1 MSLTSL
7 FTGLSGIQVHQQRTN
22 VVANNLA
29 NINTTGYKTQRANF
43 EEQLAQTIKDA
54 TGPEGG
60 VSGTNPVQAGTG
72 VRLKSIETS
81 FTQGSIQ
88 TTEKN
93 TDLALEGNG
102 FFILQDQNGTQFYTR
117 DGAFGF
123 DADGRFVNPSN
134 GMLVMG
140 NLATSDG
147 LFTGGATDLQPIKLD
162 LQQEIPGSATTDI
175 KLSGNLDPGSTPS
188 LTADTEFT
196 VASSFT
202 GAGVTGALT
211 EQRIQISLTSSGSPI
226 EGQITIPDATYNAL
240 TDVADALNA
249 AINANETLVGNVV
262 AQVDDAGL
270 LELRTTGG
278 AGITLNVADVTAG
291 GVAAIFG
298 AGPGAGAASAAAAAA
313 NNINALA
320 QVGKDLDAGDIIQFN
335 GSRSDGTT
343 FEGNFTFGAANDGT
357 TIGSLL
363 TAVQNEFGGGVS
375 ATLDANGKIAMTDS
389 SGAPVTGFTTTFSL
403 QDSGTTSSGLIGSE
417 PPEQHR
423 ISTVIFDSQG
433 APKTMNV
440 TLTESTEANKW
451 TYDVKIDGQRPDQG
465 SLGTI
470 TFNEDGSNRLFK
482 PVEGVDTAV
491 QFTPAGGVQTIR
503 INLTGERQTDPAI
516 TGLTQFS
523 SPSTAGVAT
532 QDGRAP
538 GTLERIFISPDGV
551 IEGRFDNGQTL
562 NLARMIIADFENP
575 GGMQRQGG
583 NLFAET
589 ENSGR
594 RVEERPTVTIGTQV
608 VSGALELSN
617 VDMAREL
624 TDLIISQRGFQ
635 ANSRVVT
642 TTDQILAETVNL
654 KQ

>member
-1 MSLTSL
+1 MGLNSL
-7 FTGLSGIQVHQQRTN
+7 FTGLSGIQVHQTRTN

-29 NINTTGYKTQRANF
+29 NINTTGYKVQRANF
-43 EEQLAQTIKDA
+43 EEQLAQTLKDA

-72 VRLKSIETS
+72 VRLKSIDTNFS
-81 FTQGSIQ
+81 QGSIQ
-88 TTEKN
+88 RTDKN

-102 FFILQDQNGTQFYTR
+102 FFILQDQNTTQFYTR

-140 NLATSDG
+140 NLATNG
-147 LFTGGATDLQPIKLD
+147 QFTGGATDLQPIRLD
-162 LQQEIPGSATTDI
+162 LQQDIPGSATKDI
-175 KLSGNLDPGSTPS
+175 KLSGNLDPGSVPS
-188 LTADTEFT
+188 LTSGTEFT
-196 VASSFT
+196 VASTFAGAGAT
-202 GAGVTGALT
+202 GAIV
-211 EQRIQISLTSSGSPI
+211 ESRIQITISSSGEPI
-226 EGQITIPDATYNAL
+226 AGQITIPDATYNSL
-240 TDVADALNA
+240 EDVADAVNA
-249 AINANETLVGNVV
+249 AINANEKLVGQVV
-262 AQVDDAGL
+262 AQVNTAGL
-270 LELRTTGG
+270 LELRTVGG
-278 AGITLNVADVTAG
+278 PGQTLSVADVTVG
-291 GVAAIFG
+291 GVAAVF
-298 AGPGAGAASAAAAAA
+298 AVGPGAGTASVASTATD
-313 NNINALA
+313 NINTLT
-320 QVGKDLDAGDIIQFN
+320 QVGKDLDAGDFLQFS
-335 GSRSDGTT
+335 GSRNDGTT
-343 FEGNFTFGAANDGT
+343 FEGTFAFGAANDGIT
-357 TIGSLL
+357 LGDLL
-363 TAVQNEFGGGVS
+363 TSLQNEFGNGVTAS
-375 ATLDANGKIAMTDS
+375 VDANGKIALTDS
-389 SGAPVTGFTTTFSL
+389 SGAPMTGFTAKFSL
-403 QDSGTTSSGLIGSE
+403 QDSGTTSSGLIGSD

-433 APKTMNV
+433 SPTTMNI
-440 TLTESTEANKW
+440 TLTESTESNKW
-451 TYDVKIDGQRPDQG
+451 TYDVRIDSQRPQTG
-465 SLGTI
+465 ALGTI

-482 PVEGVDTAV
+482 PVEGVDTQVEFA
-491 QFTPAGGVQTIR
+491 PASGAQTIR
-503 INLTGERQTDPAI
+503 ISLTGERQTDPAI

-538 GTLERIFISPDGV
+538 GSLERIFISPDGV

-562 NLARMIIADFENP
+562 NLARVILADFENP

-617 VDMAREL
+617 VDMATEL

-635 ANSRVVT
+635 ANARVVT

>member
-1 MSLTSL
+1 MALNSL
-7 FTGLSGIQVHQQRTN
+7 FTGLSGIQAHQQRTN

-29 NINTTGYKTQRANF
+29 NLNTTGYKVQRANF
-43 EEQLAQTIKDA
+43 EELLAQTFKDA

-60 VSGTNPVQAGTG
+60 VSGTNPVQVGTG
-72 VRLKSIETS
+72 VRLKSIDTNFS
-81 FTQGSIQ
+81 QGSLQ

-102 FFILQDQNGTQFYTR
+102 FFILQDHTGNQSYTR

-123 DADGRFVNPSN
+123 DADGRFVNPAN

-140 NLATSDG
+140 NLAVNG
-147 LFTGGATDLQPIKLD
+147 EFLGGATDLQPIRLD
-162 LQQEIPGSATTDI
+162 LQQEIPGSATGDV
-175 KLSGNLDPGSTPS
+175 KLSGNLDPGSVPS

-196 VASSFT
+196 TSSKFA
-202 GAGVTGALT
+202 GAGVTGAIL
-211 EQRIQISLTSSGSPI
+211 ESRIQITINSGSSAPI
-226 EGQITIPDATYNAL
+226 EGQITVPDATYNTL
-240 TDVADALNA
+240 TNLADGVNA
-249 AINANETLVGNVV
+249 AINANEKLVGNVV
-262 AQVDDAGL
+262 AQVNTAGQ

-278 AGITLNVADVTAG
+278 PGLTLAVSDVTAG
-291 GVAAIFG
+291 GVAAVFG
-298 AGPGAGAASAAAAAA
+298 AGPGAGAASTAAAPGG
-313 NNINALA
+313 NINGLA
-320 QVGKDLDAGDIIQFN
+320 QVGKDLDAGDILQFS
-335 GSRSDGTT
+335 GSRVDGST
-343 FEGNFTFGAANDGT
+343 FEGSFTFGAANDG
-357 TIGSLL
+357 ILLSDLL
-363 TAVQNEFGGGVS
+363 TSFQNEFGGSVS
-375 ATLDANGKIAMTDS
+375 ATVDANGKISVTDTN
-389 SGAPVTGFTTTFSL
+389 GAQITGFTAEFAL
-403 QDSGTTSSGLIGSE
+403 QDSGTTSSGLIGTD

-433 APKTMNV
+433 SPKTMNI

-451 TYDVKIDGQRPDQG
+451 SYDVKIDGQRPQTG
-465 SLGTI
+465 ALGTI
-470 TFNEDGSNRLFK
+470 TFNEDGSNRKFK
-482 PVEGVDTAV
+482 PLEGVDTEV
-491 QFTPAGGVQTIR
+491 EFVPAGGVQTMSIS
-503 INLTGERQTDPAI
+503 LTGERQTDPAI

-532 QDGRAP
+532 LDGRSP
-538 GTLERIFISPDGV
+538 GSLERIFISTDGV

-562 NLARMIIADFENP
+562 DLARTIIADFENP
-575 GGMQRQGG
+575 GGLHRQGG

-594 RVEERPTVTIGTQV
+594 RIEERPTVTIGTQV

-617 VDMAREL
+617 VDMATEL
-624 TDLIISQRGFQ
+624 ADLIVSQRGFQ

>member
-1 MSLTSL
+1 MSINSL
-7 FTGLSGIQVHQQRTN
+7 FMGLSGIQVHQQRTN

-29 NINTTGYKTQRANF
+29 NINTTGYKAQRAHF
-43 EEQLAQTIKDA
+43 EEQLAQTLKDA

-60 VSGTNPVQAGTG
+60 VSGTNPIQAGTG
-72 VRLKSIETS
+72 VRLKSIDTN
-81 FTQGSIQ
+81 FRQGSIQ
-88 TTEKN
+88 TTEKT

-102 FFILQDQNGTQFYTR
+102 FFILQDQNGTQYYTR

-140 NLATSDG
+140 NLATNG
-147 LFTGGATDLQPIKLD
+147 EFTGGATGLQPIRLD
-162 LQQEIPGSATTDI
+162 LQQEIPGSATTHI

-188 LTADTEFT
+188 LSADTEFT
-196 VASSFT
+196 VASSFV
-202 GAGVTGALT
+202 GAGVTGAID
-211 EQRIQISLTSSGSPI
+211 ESRIQIRILSTGEPL
-226 EGQITIPDATYNAL
+226 EGQITIPDATYNEL

-249 AINANETLVGNVV
+249 AINANETLVGKVV
-262 AQVDDAGL
+262 AQLDDVGQI
-270 LELRTTGG
+270 ELRTTGG
-278 AGITLNVADVTAG
+278 SGLTLEVDDVTVG
-291 GVAAIFG
+291 GVAAVFG
-298 AGPGAGAASAAAAAA
+298 AGPGAGAASAAATTASD
-313 NNINALA
+313 INTLA
-320 QVGKDLDAGDIIQFN
+320 QVGKDLDDDDVIQFN
-335 GSRSDGTT
+335 GSRRNGTT
-343 FEGNFTFGAANDGT
+343 FEGIFTFGAANDGV
-357 TIGSLL
+357 TIGDLL
-363 TAVQNEFGGGVS
+363 TAVQNEFGGGVT
-375 ATLDANGKIAMTDS
+375 AALDANGKITITDS
-389 SGAPVTGFTTTFSL
+389 DSAQITGFTTLFSL
-403 QDSGTTSSGLIGSE
+403 QDSGTTSSGLIGTE
-417 PPEQHR
+417 EPEQHR
-423 ISTVIFDSQG
+423 ISTVIYDSQG
-433 APKTMNV
+433 SLKTMNV
-440 TLTESTEANKW
+440 TLTESTEYNKW
-451 TYDVKIDGQRPDQG
+451 TYDVKIDGQRPQQG
-465 SLGTI
+465 ALGTV

-482 PVEGVDTAV
+482 PVEGVDSQV
-491 QFTPAGGVQTIR
+491 EFTPAGGVGTIR
-503 INLTGERQTDPAI
+503 VSLTGGRQTDTAI

-538 GTLERIFISPDGV
+538 GTLERIFISTDGI
-551 IEGRFDNGQTL
+551 IEGRFDNGQTM
-562 NLARMIIADFENP
+562 NLARTIIADFENP
-575 GGMQRQGG
+575 GGLQRHGG

>member
-1 MSLTSL
+1 MGLNSL
-7 FTGLSGIQVHQQRTN
+7 FTGLSGIQVHQTRTN
-22 VVANNLA
+22 VVDNNLA
-29 NINTTGYKTQRANF
+29 NINTTGYKAQRANF
-43 EEQLAQTIKDA
+43 EEQLAQTLKDA

-72 VRLKSIETS
+72 VRLKSIDTTFS
-81 FTQGSIQ
+81 QGSIQ

-123 DADGRFVNPSN
+123 DADGRFVNPAN

-140 NLATSDG
+140 NLATNG
-147 LFTGGATDLQPIKLD
+147 QFTGGATDLQPIRLD
-162 LQQEIPGSATTDI
+162 LQQEIPGSGTTDI

-196 VASSFT
+196 IASAFT
-202 GAGVTGALT
+202 GAGVTGAIA
-211 EQRIQISLTSSGSPI
+211 ESRIQISITGTGSPI
-226 EGQITIPDATYNAL
+226 EGQITVPDATYNAL
-240 TDVADALNA
+240 TDVSDALNA
-249 AINANETLVGNVV
+249 AINANESLVGKVV

-278 AGITLNVADVTAG
+278 SGLTLSVADVTAG

-298 AGPGAGAASAAAAAA
+298 AGPGAGAASTAAATAT
-313 NNINALA
+313 NLNALA
-320 QVGKDLDAGDIIQFN
+320 QVGKDLDAGDVVQFS

-343 FEGNFTFGAANDGT
+343 FEGVFNFGAAADGVT
-357 TIGSLL
+357 VGSLL
-363 TAVQNEFGGGVS
+363 TSVQNEFGGGIT
-375 ATLDANGKIAMTDS
+375 ATLDANGKIALTDS
-389 SGAPVTGFTTTFSL
+389 SNAPVTGFTTKFAL
-403 QDSGTTSSGLIGSE
+403 QDSGTTASGFVGTDA
-417 PPEQHR
+417 PEQHR

-433 APKTMNV
+433 APKTMNI
-440 TLTESTEANKW
+440 TLTESVEANKW

-465 SLGTI
+465 ALGTI

-482 PVEGVDTAV
+482 AVEGVDTEV
-491 QFTPAGGVQTIR
+491 QFTPAGGVQTIKVA
-503 INLTGERQTDPAI
+503 LTGERQTDPAI

-562 NLARMIIADFENP
+562 NLARTIIADFENP
-575 GGMQRQGG
+575 SGLQRTGG

>member
-1 MSLTSL
+1 MSLNSL

-43 EEQLAQTIKDA
+43 EEQLAQTLKDA

-72 VRLKSIETS
+72 VRLKSIDTNFS
-81 FTQGSIQ
+81 QGSIQ
-88 TTEKN
+88 TTDKN

-140 NLATSDG
+140 NLATNG
-147 LFTGGATDLQPIKLD
+147 EFTGGATDLQPIRLD
-162 LQQEIPGSATTDI
+162 LQQEIPGSGTTDI

-188 LTADTEFT
+188 LTADTEFIG
-196 VASSFT
+196 ASTFA
-202 GAGVTGALT
+202 GAGVVGAIA
-211 EQRIQISLTSSGSPI
+211 ESRIQISLTSSGEPI

-249 AINANETLVGNVV
+249 SINANEALVGKVV
-262 AQVDDAGL
+262 AQVDNAGQ

-278 AGITLNVADVTAG
+278 SGLTLNVADVTAG
-291 GVAAIFG
+291 GVAAVFG
-298 AGPGAGAASAAAAAA
+298 AGPGAGVASAAAAAGTE
-313 NNINALA
+313 INATS
-320 QVGKDLDAGDIIQFN
+320 QIGKDLDAGDVIQYN
-335 GSRSDGTT
+335 GSRADGTT
-343 FEGNFTFGAANDGT
+343 FEGIFTFGAANDGT
-357 TIGSLL
+357 TMGDLL
-363 TAVQNEFGGGVS
+363 TSLQNEFGGGVT
-375 ATLDANGKIAMTDS
+375 AALDANGKITLTDS
-389 SGAPVTGFTTTFSL
+389 SAAPVTGFTARFSL
-403 QDSGTTSSGLIGSE
+403 QDSGTTSSGFIGTE
-417 PPEQHR
+417 APEQHR

-433 APKTMNV
+433 SPKTMNV
-440 TLTESTEANKW
+440 TLTESTEFNKW
-451 TYDVKIDGQRPDQG
+451 TYDVKIDGQRPQTG
-465 SLGTI
+465 ALGTI

-482 PVEGVDTAV
+482 PVEGVDAQV
-491 QFTPAGGVQTIR
+491 VFTPAGGVQTIR
-503 INLTGERQTDPAI
+503 VALTGERQTDPAI

-575 GGMQRQGG
+575 GGLQRQGG
-583 NLFAET
+583 NLYGET
-589 ENSGR
+589 ENSGTR
-594 RVEERPTVTIGTQV
+594 IEERPTVTTGTMV

-617 VDMAREL
+617 VDMAQEL

>member
-1 MSLTSL
+1 MGLNSL

-29 NINTTGYKTQRANF
+29 NINTTGYKAQRANF
-43 EEQLAQTIKDA
+43 EEQLAQTLKDA

-60 VSGTNPVQAGTG
+60 VSGTNPVQAGSG
-72 VRLKSIETS
+72 VRLKSIDTN
-81 FTQGSIQ
+81 FAQGSIQ

-102 FFILQDQNGTQFYTR
+102 FFILQDQNSTQMYTR

-140 NLATSDG
+140 NLAVNGS
-147 LFTGGATDLQPIKLD
+147 FTGGATDLQPIRLD
-162 LQQEIPGSATTDI
+162 LQQEIPGAATTDI
-175 KLSGNLDPGSTPS
+175 KLSGNLDPGSSPS
-188 LTADTEFT
+188 LKADTEFT
-196 VASSFT
+196 LASTVS
-202 GAGVTGALT
+202 GAGVTGAIA
-211 EQRIQISLTSSGSPI
+211 ENRIEINITTTGDPI

-249 AINANETLVGNVV
+249 SINANEALVGQVV
-262 AQVDDAGL
+262 AQVDEAGQ
-270 LELRTTGG
+270 LEIRTTGG
-278 AGITLNVADVTAG
+278 SGLTLSISDVTAG

-298 AGPGAGAASAAAAAA
+298 GTTASGTSTPAVAASD
-313 NNINALA
+313 INSLS
-320 QVGKDLDAGDIIQFN
+320 QIGKDLDAGDIFQFN
-335 GSRSDGTT
+335 GSRADGTT
-343 FEGNFTFGAANDGT
+343 FEGRFTFGAANDGT
-357 TIGSLL
+357 TVASLM
-363 TAVQNEFGGGVS
+363 TSFQKEFGGGVT
-375 ATLDANGKIAMTDS
+375 AAIDANGKITLTDS
-389 SGAPVTGFTTTFSL
+389 TTAPVTGFTARFSL
-403 QDSGTTSSGLIGSE
+403 QDSGTTDSGLIGTM

-433 APKTMNV
+433 APKTMNI
-440 TLTESTEANKW
+440 TLTESTVANKW

-465 SLGTI
+465 ALGTI
-470 TFNEDGSNRLFK
+470 TFNEDGSNRVFK
-482 PVEGVDTAV
+482 PLEGVDTQV
-491 QFTPAGGVQTIR
+491 QFTPSGGVQTIR
-503 INLTGERQTDPAI
+503 VDLTGERQTEPAI
-516 TGLTQFS
+516 TGLTQFA

-551 IEGRFDNGQTL
+551 IEGRFDNGQTV
-562 NLARMIIADFENP
+562 NLARTIIADFENP
-575 GGMQRQGG
+575 GGLQRLGG
-583 NLFAET
+583 NIFAET
-589 ENSGR
+589 ENSGS

-608 VSGALELSN
+608 ISGALELSN

-642 TTDQILAETVNL
+642 TTDQMLAETVNL

>member
-1 MSLTSL
+1 MGLNSL
-7 FTGLSGIQVHQQRTN
+7 FTGLSGIQVHQTRTN

-29 NINTTGYKTQRANF
+29 NINTTGYKAQRANF
-43 EEQLAQTIKDA
+43 EEQLAQTLKDA

-72 VRLKSIETS
+72 VRLKSIDTTFS
-81 FTQGSIQ
+81 QGSIQ

-140 NLATSDG
+140 NLATNG
-147 LFTGGATDLQPIKLD
+147 EFTGGATDLQPIRLD
-162 LQQEIPGSATTDI
+162 LQQEIPGSGTTDI

-188 LTADTEFT
+188 LTADTEYT
-196 VASSFT
+196 IASSFT
-202 GAGVTGALT
+202 GAGVTGTIA
-211 EQRIQISLTSSGSPI
+211 ESRIQISITGTSSPI
-226 EGQITIPDATYNAL
+226 EGQITIPDATYNTL
-240 TDVADALNA
+240 TDVSDGLNA
-249 AINANETLVGNVV
+249 AINANESLVGKVV

-278 AGITLNVADVTAG
+278 SGLTLSVADVTAG

-298 AGPGAGAASAAAAAA
+298 AGPGAGAASAAAATTTA
-313 NNINALA
+313 INALA
-320 QVGKDLDAGDIIQFN
+320 QVGKDLDAGDVIQFS

-343 FEGNFTFGAANDGT
+343 FEGVFNFGAAADGIT
-357 TIGSLL
+357 VGSLL
-363 TAVQNEFGGGVS
+363 TSVQNEFGGGVT
-375 ATLDANGKIAMTDS
+375 ATLDANGKIALADS
-389 SGAPVTGFTTTFSL
+389 SGAPVTGFTTKFAL
-403 QDSGTTSSGLIGSE
+403 QDSGSTASGFVGTDE
-417 PPEQHR
+417 PEQHR

-433 APKTMNV
+433 APKTMNI
-440 TLTESTEANKW
+440 TLTESVEANKW

-465 SLGTI
+465 ALGTI

-482 PVEGVDTAV
+482 AVEGVDTEV
-491 QFTPAGGVQTIR
+491 QFTPAGGVQTIKVA
-503 INLTGERQTDPAI
+503 LTGERQTDPAI

-532 QDGRAP
+532 LDGRAP
-538 GTLERIFISPDGV
+538 GSLERIFISPDGV

-562 NLARMIIADFENP
+562 NLARTIIADFENP
-575 GGMQRQGG
+575 GGLQRQGG

>member
-1 MSLTSL
+1 MGLNSL
-7 FTGLSGIQVHQQRTN
+7 FTGLSGIQVHQTRTN

-43 EEQLAQTIKDA
+43 EEQLAQTLKDA

-72 VRLKSIETS
+72 VRLKSIDTN
-81 FTQGSIQ
+81 FGQGSIQ

-140 NLATSDG
+140 NLATNG
-147 LFTGGATDLQPIKLD
+147 QFTGGATDLQPIRLD
-162 LQQEIPGSATTDI
+162 LQQEIPGSGTTDI

-196 VASSFT
+196 VASSFV
-202 GAGVTGALT
+202 GAGVTGAIA
-211 EQRIQISLTSSGSPI
+211 ESRIQISITGTGTPI

-240 TDVADALNA
+240 TDVADGLNA
-249 AINANETLVGNVV
+249 AINANESLVGKVV
-262 AQVDDAGL
+262 AQVDDAGQ

-278 AGITLNVADVTAG
+278 SGLTLSVADVTAG

-298 AGPGAGAASAAAAAA
+298 AGPGAGAASAAAANATA
-313 NNINALA
+313 INALA
-320 QVGKDLDAGDIIQFN
+320 QIGKDLDVGDVIQFS
-335 GSRSDGTT
+335 GSRSNGTT
-343 FEGNFTFGAANDGT
+343 FEGVFNFGAAADGV
-357 TIGSLL
+357 TIGDLL
-363 TAVQNEFGGGVS
+363 TSVQNEFGGGVT
-375 ATLDANGKIAMTDS
+375 ATLDANGKITLADS
-389 SGAPVTGFTTTFSL
+389 SGAPVTGFTTKFAL
-403 QDSGTTSSGLIGSE
+403 QDSGTTSSGFIGTE

-433 APKTMNV
+433 APKTMNI
-440 TLTESTEANKW
+440 TLTESVEANKW

-465 SLGTI
+465 ALGTI

-482 PVEGVDTAV
+482 AVEGVDTEV
-491 QFTPAGGVQTIR
+491 QFTPAGGVQTIKVA
-503 INLTGERQTDPAI
+503 LTGERQTDPAI

-562 NLARMIIADFENP
+562 NLARTIIADFENP
-575 GGMQRQGG
+575 GGLQRQGG

>member
-1 MSLTSL
+1 MSLNSL
-7 FTGLSGIQVHQQRTN
+7 FTGLSGIQVHQTRTN

-29 NINTTGYKTQRANF
+29 NINTTGFKTQRAHF
-43 EEQLAQTIKDA
+43 EEQLAQTLKDA

-72 VRLKSIETS
+72 VRLKSIDTNFS
-81 FTQGSIQ
+81 QGSIQ
-88 TTEKN
+88 TTDKN

-140 NLATSDG
+140 NLATNG
-147 LFTGGATDLQPIKLD
+147 TFTGGATDLQPIRLD

-175 KLSGNLDPGSTPS
+175 KLSGNLDPGSTPTLS
-188 LTADTEFT
+188 AGTEFT
-196 VASSFT
+196 VASSFV
-202 GAGVTGALT
+202 GAGVTGAIA
-211 EQRIQISLTSSGSPI
+211 ESRIQISITSAAGEPV

-262 AQVDDAGL
+262 AQVDDTGQ

-278 AGITLNVADVTAG
+278 SGVTLNVADVTVG
-291 GVAAIFG
+291 GVAAVFG
-298 AGPGAGAASAAAAAA
+298 AGPGAGTVSGAATGTSD
-313 NNINALA
+313 INTLA
-320 QVGKDLDAGDIIQFN
+320 QIGKDLDAGDVIQFN
-335 GSRSDGTT
+335 GSRADGTT
-343 FEGNFTFGAANDGT
+343 FEGIFTFGAANDGV
-357 TIGSLL
+357 TIGDLL
-363 TAVQNEFGGGVS
+363 TSVQNEFGGGVT
-375 ATLDANGKIAMTDS
+375 AALDANGKITLTDS
-389 SGAPVTGFTTTFSL
+389 TLAPVTGFTTRFSL
-403 QDSGTTSSGLIGSE
+403 QDSGTTSSGLIGTE
-417 PPEQHR
+417 APEQHR

-433 APKTMNV
+433 SFQTMNV
-440 TLTESTEANKW
+440 TLTESTESNKW
-451 TYDVKIDGQRPDQG
+451 TYDVKIDGQRPQTG
-465 SLGTI
+465 ALGTI

-482 PVEGVDTAV
+482 PVEGVDTQV
-491 QFTPAGGVQTIR
+491 EFTPSGGVQTIR
-503 INLTGERQTDPAI
+503 VALTGERQTDPAI

-562 NLARMIIADFENP
+562 DLARTIIADFENP
-575 GGMQRQGG
+575 GGLQRHGG
-583 NLFAET
+583 NLYAET

-608 VSGALELSN
+608 ISGALELSN

>member
-1 MSLTSL
+1 MALNSL
-7 FTGLSGIQVHQQRTN
+7 FTGLSGIQVHQTRTN

-29 NINTTGYKTQRANF
+29 NINTTGYKFQRANF
-43 EEQLAQTIKDA
+43 EEQLAQTLKDA

-72 VRLKSIETS
+72 VRLKSIDTNFS
-81 FTQGSIQ
+81 QGSIQ
-88 TTEKN
+88 RTDKN

-102 FFILQDQNGTQFYTR
+102 FFILQDQNTTQFYTR

-140 NLATSDG
+140 NLATNG
-147 LFTGGATDLQPIKLD
+147 EFTGGATDLQPIRLD
-162 LQQEIPGSATTDI
+162 LQQEIPGSATQDI
-175 KLSGNLDPGSTPS
+175 KLSGNLDPGSVPS

-196 VASSFT
+196 VSSVFAGAGAT
-202 GAGVTGALT
+202 GAIA
-211 EQRIQISLTSSGSPI
+211 ESRIQITIGSSGEPI
-226 EGQITIPDATYNAL
+226 AGQITIPDATYNTL
-240 TDVADALNA
+240 DDVADGVNA
-249 AINANETLVGNVV
+249 AINANEKLVGQVV
-262 AQVDDAGL
+262 AQVNTAGQ
-270 LELRTTGG
+270 LELRTIGG
-278 AGITLNVADVTAG
+278 PGQTLSVADVTVG

-298 AGPGAGAASAAAAAA
+298 AAPGAGTASTASVATD
-313 NNINALA
+313 NINTLT
-320 QVGKDLDAGDIIQFN
+320 QVGKDLDAGDFLQFS
-335 GSRSDGTT
+335 GSRNDGTT
-343 FEGNFTFGAANDGT
+343 FEGTFAFGAANDGIT
-357 TIGSLL
+357 LGDLL
-363 TAVQNEFGGGVS
+363 TSLQSEFGSGVTAS
-375 ATLDANGKIAMTDS
+375 VDANGKIALTDS
-389 SGAPVTGFTTTFSL
+389 SGAPVTGFTAKFSL
-403 QDSGTTSSGLIGSE
+403 QDSGTASSGLIGSD

-433 APKTMNV
+433 SPTTMNI

-451 TYDVKIDGQRPDQG
+451 TYDVKIDSQRPQTG
-465 SLGTI
+465 ALGTI

-482 PVEGVDTAV
+482 PVEGVDTQV
-491 QFTPAGGVQTIR
+491 EFVPASGAQTIR
-503 INLTGERQTDPAI
+503 VSLTGERQTDPAI

-532 QDGRAP
+532 QDGRSP
-538 GTLERIFISPDGV
+538 GSLERIFISPDGV

-562 NLARMIIADFENP
+562 NLARVIIADFENP

-617 VDMAREL
+617 VDMATEL

-635 ANSRVVT
+635 ANARVVT

>member
-1 MSLTSL
+1 MALNSL
-7 FTGLSGIQVHQQRTN
+7 FTGLSGIQVHQQRMN

-29 NINTTGYKTQRANF
+29 NINTTGYKVQRANF
-43 EEQLAQTIKDA
+43 EEQLAQTLKDA

-72 VRLKSIETS
+72 VRLKSIDTNFS
-81 FTQGSIQ
+81 QGSIQ
-88 TTEKN
+88 RTDKN

-102 FFILQDQNGTQFYTR
+102 FFILQDQNGTQFYSR

-140 NLATSDG
+140 NLATNG
-147 LFTGGATDLQPIKLD
+147 EFKGGATDLQPIRLD
-162 LQQEIPGSATTDI
+162 LQQEIPGSATKDI
-175 KLSGNLDPGSTPS
+175 KLSGNLDPGSVPS

-196 VASSFT
+196 VASTFA
-202 GAGVTGALT
+202 GAGVTGAIL
-211 EQRIQISLTSSGSPI
+211 ESQIKITITSSGEPI
-226 EGQITIPDATYNAL
+226 EGQITLPAATYNSL
-240 TDVADALNA
+240 DDVADGLNA
-249 AINANETLVGNVV
+249 AINANEKLLGQVV
-262 AQVDDAGL
+262 AQANAAGQ

-278 AGITLNVADVTAG
+278 AGLTVAVTDVTVG

-298 AGPGAGAASAAAAAA
+298 AGPGAGAASTAAAAGS
-313 NNINALA
+313 NINTLA
-320 QVGKDLDAGDIIQFN
+320 QVGKDLDAGDILQFS

-343 FEGNFTFGAANDGT
+343 FAGNFTFGAANDGIT
-357 TIGSLL
+357 LNDLL
-363 TAVQNEFGGGVS
+363 TALQNEFGGGVQ
-375 ATLDANGKIAMTDS
+375 ATVDANGKIALGDS
-389 SGAPVTGFTTTFSL
+389 SGAPVTGFTAKFAL
-403 QDSGTTSSGLIGSE
+403 QDSGSTPSGLIGTD

-433 APKTMNV
+433 SPKTMSI
-440 TLTESTEANKW
+440 TLTESTVANKW
-451 TYDVKIDGQRPDQG
+451 TYDVKIDGQRPTTG
-465 SLGTI
+465 SLGTVI
-470 TFNEDGSNRLFK
+470 FNEDGSNRLFK
-482 PVEGVDTAV
+482 PVEGVDTQV
-491 QFTPAGGVQTIR
+491 EFTPAGGVQTFR
-503 INLTGERQTDPAI
+503 VSLTGERQTDPAI

-538 GTLERIFISPDGV
+538 GSLERIFISPDGV

-562 NLARMIIADFENP
+562 NLARVILADFENP
-575 GGMQRQGG
+575 GGLQRMGG

-594 RVEERPTVTIGTQV
+594 RVEERPTITIGTQV

-617 VDMAREL
+617 VDMATEL
-624 TDLIISQRGFQ
+624 TDLIVAQRGFQ